1 MTNVEDGWKL
11 LLPVVA
17 AICAT
22 AQEEFDAKQA
32 VYEAAEIIEACQDF
46 LAEAEKPEKKRG

>member
-22 AQEEFDAKQA
+22 AQEDFDAKQA
-32 VYEAAEIIEACQDF
+32 VEEAAEIIEACQD
-46 LAEAEKPEKKRG
+46 LIEAEPPVKK

>member
-22 AQEEFDAKQA
+22 AQEDFDAKQA
-32 VYEAAEIIEACQDF
+32 VFEAAEILDECQDY
-46 LAEAEKPEKKRG
+46 LTDLDKPEKKRG